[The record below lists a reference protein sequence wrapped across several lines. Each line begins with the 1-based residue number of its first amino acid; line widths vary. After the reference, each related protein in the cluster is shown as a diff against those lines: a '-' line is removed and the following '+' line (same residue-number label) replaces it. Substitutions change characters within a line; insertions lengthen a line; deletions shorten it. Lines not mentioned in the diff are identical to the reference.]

1 MCGIG
6 LFICYDASFPEVSR
20 ILAIKGAELLVHSTN
35 WNKPDDFDMDMYV
48 AVRALENTVYIACC
62 NRIGKDKSLD
72 FFGHTKIL
80 DPTGRIISEIKGEV
94 EGYTYASLD
103 YGRINKLKENGYT
116 MLSERRPELYKSI
129 CE

>member
-1 MCGIG
+1 
-6 LFICYDASFPEVSR
+6 
-20 ILAIKGAELLVHSTN
+20 
-35 WNKPDDFDMDMYV
+35 MDMYV

-103 YGRINKLKENGYT
+103 YGRINKLKEMDIQCFQKDDLNCIKVFVNNIKGYAHN
-116 MLSERRPELYKSI
+116 
-129 CE
+129 

>member
-1 MCGIG
+1 M
-6 LFICYDASFPEVSR
+6 
-20 ILAIKGAELLVHSTN
+20 
-35 WNKPDDFDMDMYV
+35 
-48 AVRALENTVYIACC
+48 ENTVYIACC

-72 FFGHTKIL
+72 FFGHTRII

-94 EGYTYASLD
+94 EGYTFASLD
-103 YGRINKLKENGYT
+103 YGRINKLKKNGYT